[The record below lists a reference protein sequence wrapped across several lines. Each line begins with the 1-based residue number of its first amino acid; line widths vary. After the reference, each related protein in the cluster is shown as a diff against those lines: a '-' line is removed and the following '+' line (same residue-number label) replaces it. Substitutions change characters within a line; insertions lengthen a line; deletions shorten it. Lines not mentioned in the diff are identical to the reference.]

1 MQHKNPEYY
10 EKIENYIDYFYFKNG
25 IPPTNIEISR
35 GTSLS
40 TATVSRYLNKMS
52 EMGILTVYG
61 HRNIKTKKMQ
71 NEKKEFIKI
80 PMAVN
85 MENEDKKKEVVAIES
100 EYWGNGMYFLLEMET
115 DNMKNAD
122 IMKGDL
128 LLIKKQDRADN
139 GNVVLVSLNGQNA
152 IFRFFLEKGS
162 IRLHSENEMVSDIC
176 CDSCDIKGIV
186 KRVVKKVI

>member
-1 MQHKNPEYY
+1 MQHKNLEYY

-25 IPPTNIEISR
+25 IPPTNVEISR

-40 TATVSRYLNKMS
+40 TATVSRYLTKMS
-52 EMGILTVYG
+52 EMGILSVNG

-71 NEKKEFIKI
+71 NEYIRI
-80 PMAVN
+80 PMVVN
-85 MENEDKKKEVVAIES
+85 MENEDKKKEAVAIETK
-100 EYWGNGMYFLLEMET
+100 YFGNGIYFLLEVEK

-128 LLIKKQDRADN
+128 LLIKKQNRADN

-152 IFRFFLEKGS
+152 IFRFFSEKGR
-162 IRLHSENEMVSDIC
+162 IRLHSENETVSDIW